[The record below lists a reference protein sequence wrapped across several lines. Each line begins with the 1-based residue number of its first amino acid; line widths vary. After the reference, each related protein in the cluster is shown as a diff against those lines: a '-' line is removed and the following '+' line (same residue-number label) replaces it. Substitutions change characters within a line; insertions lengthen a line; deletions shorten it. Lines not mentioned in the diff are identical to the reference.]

1 MAPYKRTNRQG
12 VDMAYQIESP
22 VDEQV
27 EDGETMEAEQAAEMS
42 VLRTNLVDDSVSWH
56 SIRDG
61 KRIFRSFCIMSVLFS
76 ANHGTIVSC
85 LSLATA
91 RLGAVGALQSGV
103 LYLFYTLSAVLGAT
117 YVVKKV
123 GGRNGMVFGMV
134 LYCIYVACFLVAT
147 SYPEIERAAALTG
160 ATFGGIGAGFLW
172 VAQGAYFAEAS
183 KRHAAAMLQEVNE
196 STSFFAGTFACI
208 YLSLEVMLR
217 ALSSLLALF
226 LDWRTI
232 FGIYTAIAVITTLG
246 MLLVID
252 YPDDAD
258 ATSAPTSVF
267 YKVTAALQ
275 LLSRDPKMKY
285 MVGLN
290 AAFGFT
296 GAFLNSYVNGQV
308 VAAALDDADSH
319 YVGILSSTTAV
330 VAALTSLATGSIP
343 RKGPLLI
350 GGAVCFFFV
359 AFPFLIQ
366 PDAKSWSLPGLVVI
380 YTLQGIGRATY
391 ESTLK
396 ATFADYFS
404 SDSVG
409 AFSNMILQNGLAGS
423 IGYVLTFQLLCDKQS
438 RYCVEYSDGSLHD
451 VLTFVLIVCI
461 SAVIAVLGYWRASVL
476 FKCEQEG
483 EHMATLLPN
492 EDAESA

>member
-1 MAPYKRTNRQG
+1 MDR
-12 VDMAYQIESP
+12 QIESL
-22 VDEQV
+22 VDE
-27 EDGETMEAEQAAEMS
+27 GEATESEQAAEMS

-56 SIRDG
+56 SIREA
-61 KRIFRSFCIMSVLFS
+61 KSIFRNFCVMSVLFS

-85 LSLATA
+85 LALATA

-117 YVVKKV
+117 YVVKKC

-134 LYCIYVACFLVAT
+134 LYCIYVSCFLVAT
-147 SYPEIERAAALTG
+147 SYPEIARAAALTG

-183 KRHAAAMLQEVNE
+183 KRHAAAMLQEVNV
-196 STSFFAGTFACI
+196 STSFFAGTFAFI
-208 YLSLEVMLR
+208 YLSLEVLLR

-226 LDWRTI
+226 LDWRAI
-232 FGIYTAIAVITTLG
+232 FGIYTAIAVVTTVG

-252 YPDDAD
+252 YPDNVDSS
-258 ATSAPTSVF
+258 SAPTSVF

-275 LLSRDPKMKY
+275 LLARDPKMKY
-285 MVGLN
+285 MIGLN
-290 AAFGFT
+290 ATFGFT

-308 VAAALDDADSH
+308 VAAALDDTDSH

-330 VAALTSLATGSIP
+330 VAALTSLATGRIP

-350 GGAVCFFFV
+350 GGAMCFFFV

-366 PDAKSWSLPGLVVI
+366 PDAKSWSLAGLVAI

-404 SDSVG
+404 TDSVG

-423 IGYVLTFQLLCDKQS
+423 IGYILTFQLLCDTPS
-438 RYCVEYSDGSLHD
+438 RYCIEYSDGSLHD
-451 VLTFVLIVCI
+451 VLTFVLVVCI
-461 SAVIAVLGYWRASVL
+461 SGIIAVLGYWRASVL
-476 FKCEQEG
+476 YVREQEG
-483 EHMATLLPN
+483 GHMATLIPN
-492 EDAESA
+492 DDAESA